1 MSPFLRLDNCRVV
14 DDVSSLALAERVVCM
29 SMLKKLFPLIIMMSA
44 LFLAA
49 CSQADGTS
57 ATVATPAS
65 TSATGATATVGV
77 SQPTA
82 TPTVNPTGYAAKVG
96 GTSPSVNLNNRGNN
110 LTTILSIEDG
120 DAVQFTQTTLN
131 VPLKA
136 KGEVYIQ
143 NASSHD
149 QTIVSDT
156 TNGFAP
162 FTITHQTTVALDF
175 YRKGTFRAHIKG
187 EAVSAATS
195 LTIIITIPYTG

>member
-1 MSPFLRLDNCRVV
+1 
-14 DDVSSLALAERVVCM
+14 M

-57 ATVATPAS
+57 ATVTTPAS
-65 TSATGATATVGV
+65 TSTTGATPTVSVSQPTATLTVDVSQPTATPTAAVGV

-82 TPTVNPTGYAAKVG
+82 TPTVNSTGYAAKVG
-96 GTSPSVNLNNRGNN
+96 GTSPSVDLNNRGDN

-143 NASSHD
+143 NKSSHD

-162 FTITHQTTVALDF
+162 FTITHQTRVALDF